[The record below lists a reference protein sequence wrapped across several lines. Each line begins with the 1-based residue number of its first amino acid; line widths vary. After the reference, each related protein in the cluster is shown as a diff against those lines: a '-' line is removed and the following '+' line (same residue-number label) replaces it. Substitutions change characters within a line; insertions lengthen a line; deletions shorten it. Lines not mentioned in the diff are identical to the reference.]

1 MTPLEFMVKQLES
14 EQESL
19 EKAMARDARKNVLR
33 HIKKRIGYYEVAV
46 AALKLYEDDVERKS
60 DS

>member
-1 MTPLEFMVKQLES
+1 MTPLEFMMKQLKS

-19 EKAMARDARKNVLR
+19 AKAVARDARKNVLR

-46 AALKLYEDDVERKS
+46 KALEVYDGS
-60 DS
+60 N

>member
-1 MTPLEFMVKQLES
+1 MTPLEFMVKQLKS

-19 EKAMARDARKNVLR
+19 EKEMARDARKSVLR

-46 AALKLYEDDVERKS
+46 AALEVYDGADCK
-60 DS
+60 